1 MRRLARRGRIVT
13 AVVFL
18 LLGPALGLFMY
29 WTAAREEEARVASG
43 FDEYLTEQV
52 FAFEREIF
60 FGIEALHSLHS
71 LFESSDEV
79 TRKEFAAFARPALA
93 RHPSIQALEWIP
105 RVPADEREALVNRA
119 RREGLSDFRICDFL
133 GDGGMTESPLRD
145 VHYPVYFVEPLD
157 GNENVLGFDVGSEA
171 IRRAALQR
179 ATESRQTT
187 LTDPIVLVQEI
198 GASYGVLGLKPI
210 FAASNAAD
218 RADSEP
224 PAGFILSVF
233 RVQSVVQNSL
243 LTSPDT
249 MAPRMAFELVDPD
262 VNGDSLVVYATAGFS
277 GPDRPAQDIRQRR
290 VTLGDQQWQLNAV
303 PTTTFL
309 AAYQRGRPLVVG
321 VSVFLA
327 WEMLCILLLALAKW
341 SLDHAMRSQDR
352 IMASVCRSLTEG
364 VIVAD
369 RHGKLVLFNDAA
381 ESMLGRGV
389 TDTSPENWSSAYGCY
404 LPDKETLYPP
414 EQLPLTRALRGEIV
428 SEEDLFIRNPEAP
441 DGVWI
446 NINGSPLVDE
456 KGNSRGGVIAFRNVT
471 EKKQSDELSRV
482 LLNALEE
489 TDDMVF
495 VTDQRGVIEYVNPAF
510 ETTTGYA
517 KHETIGQRPSI
528 LKSGEHDEAHY
539 RELWST
545 ILAGKIFRK
554 LVTNRK
560 KNGETFIADQTITPI
575 KDDSGNV
582 TRFVSVVKDLTEI
595 QRMQRQEAEMDLA
608 SMVQRKL
615 YPQASPSVDGYDI
628 AGAVFPA
635 EATCGDYFDYFEM
648 QGGGLG
654 VAIGDVSGHGVGPAL
669 LMAETRAFLR
679 LLAQSHADLGEIFT
693 WINSA
698 VAADFEDFRYVTMS
712 LVRFDLRDHHLEY
725 VNAGHLPTYI
735 LDRKGNVKSTLD
747 STGLPLGMVG
757 DFEYVTARHA
767 RLEPGEMMLFLT
779 DGVTEGQAHNDIF
792 LPTEDILELAKEYQ
806 HESAQK
812 IVDRLY
818 GAVHAFGNGQ
828 PQEDDIT
835 IIVCKMT
842 DEAGTSIKRAA
853 AARVDA
859 SARVAR
865 GG

>member
-1 MRRLARRGRIVT
+1 VI
-13 AVVFL
+13 FL
-18 LLGPALGLFMY
+18 LLGPILGLFMY
-29 WTAAREEEARVASG
+29 RTAAREESGRAANG

-52 FAFEREIF
+52 FALEREIF
-60 FGIEALHSLHS
+60 FCIEALHAMHS

-79 TRKEFAAFARPALA
+79 TREEFATFARPALA
-93 RHPSIQALEWIP
+93 RHPSLQALEWIP
-105 RVPADEREALVNRA
+105 RVPATERAALVDRA
-119 RREGLSDFRICDFL
+119 RREGLSDYQIRDQL
-133 GDGGMTESPLRD
+133 DDGGMTESPWRE

-157 GNENVLGFDVGSEA
+157 GNECVLGFDVGSEA

-210 FAASNAAD
+210 FTAADLAD
-218 RADSEP
+218 RAEP
-224 PAGFILSVF
+224 EHPTGYVLSVF
-233 RVQSVVQNSL
+233 RIQSIVQNSL
-243 LTSPDT
+243 LTSQD
-249 MAPRMAFELVDPD
+249 AVVPRMAFELVDPD
-262 VNGDSLVVYATAGFS
+262 VNGDSLEVYATAAFT
-277 GPDRPAQDIRQRR
+277 GPDRPKQDIWQRQ
-290 VTLGDQQWQLNAV
+290 VKIGDQQWLLNAV
-303 PTTTFL
+303 PTSTFL

-321 VSVFLA
+321 ISVFLA
-327 WEMLCILLLALAKW
+327 WEMLCILLLGLAKW
-341 SLDHAMRSQDR
+341 SLDHTMRRQDR
-352 IMASVCRSLTEG
+352 IMRSVCRSLTEG

-369 RHGKLVLFNDAA
+369 RRGKLVMFNDAA
-381 ESMLGRGV
+381 KTMLGMGV
-389 TDTSPENWSSAYGCY
+389 TNTSPENWSSAYGCY
-404 LPDKETLYPP
+404 LPDKKTLYPP
-414 EQLPLTRALRGEIV
+414 EQLPLARALRGEIV
-428 SEEDLFIRNPEAP
+428 TDEDLFIRNPEAP

-446 NINGSPLVDE
+446 SINGGPLVDD
-456 KGNSRGGVIAFRNVT
+456 KGDSRGGVIAFRDVT

-482 LLNALEE
+482 LFNALEE
-489 TDDMVF
+489 TDDTVF

-510 ETTTGYA
+510 ETTTGYS
-517 KHETIGQRPSI
+517 KHDAIGQRPSI
-528 LKSGEHDEAHY
+528 LKSGEQSEAHY
-539 RELWST
+539 RELWTT
-545 ILAGKIFRK
+545 ILAGKVFRK

-575 KDDSGNV
+575 KDDTGNV
-582 TRFVSVVKDLTEI
+582 VRFVSVVKDLTEI
-595 QRMQRQEAEMDLA
+595 QKMQQQEMEMDLA
-608 SMVQRKL
+608 SMVQQKL
-615 YPQASPSVDGYDI
+615 YPQAPPSVEGYDI

-635 EATCGDYFDYFEM
+635 EATCGDYFDYFGM
-648 QGGGLG
+648 KGGGLG

-679 LLAQSHADLGEIFT
+679 LLAQSHSDLGEIFT

-735 LDRKGNVKSTLD
+735 LDKDGNVKATLD

-757 DFEYVTARHA
+757 DFEYVTTRHA
-767 RLEPGEMMLFLT
+767 PLEPGEMMLFLT
-779 DGVTEGQAHNDIF
+779 DGVTEGQAHNDRF
-792 LPTEDILELAKEYQ
+792 MPTDTILELARKHQ
-806 HESAQK
+806 GKPAQE
-812 IVDRLY
+812 IVEIIYD
-818 GAVHAFGNGQ
+818 AVHVFGDGQ

-842 DEAGTSIKRAA
+842 DEANSAIKKAA

-859 SARVAR
+859 SARVAM